1 MKKPNAAK
9 LFAKQLGWQEA
20 IVRLLILRPR
30 PKSKRGSQIS
40 YEQGQPA
47 NHDSVPTNSANQQQ
61 QAQTSS
67 STNENI
73 PSSQLSNENTS
84 VINRPNELGINRSV
98 SGGLDPQALGAG
110 TPAMTPQF
118 TKKALFHDPT
128 ESDLAS
134 LCAGNSGRLNL
145 SNRGPSRK
153 DFWMDC

>member
-47 NHDSVPTNSANQQQ
+47 NKDPVPTNSANQQQ
-61 QAQTSS
+61 QHTQTSS
-67 STNENI
+67 STSENI
-73 PSSQLSNENTS
+73 PSSKLSNENTS
-84 VINRPNELGINRSV
+84 VINRPSELGVSRSV

-134 LCAGNSGRLNL
+134 LCAGNSGTGTCRCL
-145 SNRGPSRK
+145 SI
-153 DFWMDC
+153 